1 MRFIAQ
7 AGLWTTGSAPDAP
20 PVTAVLEVSGAVL
33 SWTVDGAPN
42 DVHFAFT
49 DPARADWLWRIT
61 GEEAHSAVISAL
73 GSAVAQG
80 ELEVGKADVQP
91 DTLQPLRRLALGHWL
106 RRWWPASRRDGI
118 AELDAA
124 VLDGELALLTAA
136 APDYFTDDTFD
147 SDVEALLGPHTA
159 ALDGLTRH
167 VDQRVRDLAYACAE
181 LISELGVHPIGVGP
195 VDERA
200 TRQDDYAL
208 VAGAG
213 ATGAAA
219 AIATGVSSVRWA
231 AVPAGVFDAADNTI
245 AWRIESTG
253 SVVEAV
259 VQVELSG
266 PGSPAGIPVS
276 VRSGGFGGTGT
287 LDGSGTASVTIVD
300 AELAPLTESVAWGL
314 DWVQAAVT
322 VGVEVAEPAQ
332 LRERVRSYARSRL
345 ALRGPDTFLAEIL
358 AAESD
363 Y

>member
-1 MRFIAQ
+1 MRFVAE
-7 AGLWTTGSAPDAP
+7 AGLWTAGSAPDAP

-33 SWTVDGAPN
+33 SWTVDGPPD
-42 DVHFAFT
+42 DVHLTFT
-49 DPARADWLWRIT
+49 DPGRADWLWRII
-61 GEEAHSAVISAL
+61 GEGAHSAVTSAL
-73 GSAVAQG
+73 GSPPALGERDVDGADAQP
-80 ELEVGKADVQP
+80 VP
-91 DTLQPLRRLALGHWL
+91 LQPLRRLALGHWM

-118 AELDAA
+118 AALDAA

-147 SDVEALLGPHTA
+147 SDVEELLGPHIA

-167 VDQRVRDLAYACAE
+167 PDTRLRDLAHACAE
-181 LISELGVHPIGVGP
+181 LISDLGMPPIGVGTID
-195 VDERA
+195 VRGA
-200 TRQDDYAL
+200 RQDEYAL
-208 VAGAG
+208 IAGAG
-213 ATGAAA
+213 AVGAA

-266 PGSPAGIPVS
+266 GGSAAGIPVS
-276 VRSGGFGGTGT
+276 VSSGGVGGAGT
-287 LDGSGTASVTIVD
+287 LDGSGTASVPLVD
-300 AELAPLTESVAWGL
+300 AERAPLTESVAWGR
-314 DWVQAAVT
+314 DWDQTAVT

-332 LRERVRSYARSRL
+332 LRERVRSYARRRL
-345 ALRGPDTFLAEIL
+345 ELRGPDTFLAEIL